1 MGRSA
6 LTSSFASHSGPPP
19 RAGPAFSAAAAVAV
33 AAAEE
38 FKVRPARRPPPRA
51 APAPPTPRVH
61 ASLFTVTEI
70 AGRERQLRAG
80 LQLAPVRL

>member
-38 FKVRPARRPPPRA
+38 FKVRPARPPRA